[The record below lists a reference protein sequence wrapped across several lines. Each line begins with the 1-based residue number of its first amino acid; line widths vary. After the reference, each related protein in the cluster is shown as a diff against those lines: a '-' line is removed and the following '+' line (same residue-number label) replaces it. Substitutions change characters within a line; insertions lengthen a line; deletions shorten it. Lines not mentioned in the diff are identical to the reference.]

1 MREHTKRGV
10 DEHEAVS
17 VLGVGSDGQG
27 GQRLELACE
36 SSSNSVCVHKMD
48 LTIEYGEKV

>member
-17 VLGVGSDGQG
+17 VLSVRSDGQG
-27 GQRLELACE
+27 GQRLELACG
-36 SSSNSVCVHKMD
+36 SSTNSVCVHKMD